1 MLKSKQDSLPTSF
14 KVKIIVNSLLQI
26 INIKYRFVFYF
37 DDDTDECIDIKFKKW
52 Q

>member
-1 MLKSKQDSLPTSF
+1 MLKSKQDSLPISF

-26 INIKYRFVFYF
+26 LNIKYRFVFYF
-37 DDDTDECIDIKFKKW
+37 YDSDECTDIKFKKW